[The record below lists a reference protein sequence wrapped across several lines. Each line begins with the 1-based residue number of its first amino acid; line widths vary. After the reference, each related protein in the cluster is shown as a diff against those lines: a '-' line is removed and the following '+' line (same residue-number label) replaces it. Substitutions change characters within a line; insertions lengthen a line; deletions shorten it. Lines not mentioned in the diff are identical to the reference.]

1 MLSLSTTL
9 QIKVYPVFKP
19 NEYFWAHHW
28 KPEQPKWQVFAEVVR
43 REVIAKGFG
52 LKLSDVAMEDKFAFK
67 DVAKGKATL
76 EQVLAKKEERKK
88 KAQ

>member
-1 MLSLSTTL
+1 M
-9 QIKVYPVFKP
+9 
-19 NEYFWAHHW
+19 
-28 KPEQPKWQVFAEVVR
+28 VR